1 MLIIRSGKYKNKRLK
16 EVDPSITR
24 PSKDIVK
31 LGLFNIIGKRIIDSS
46 FLDLYGGSGQIGLE
60 ALSKG
65 AKKVIINDSS
75 LKAYKVIL
83 ENRDITLKSKVS
95 DNLDDFNKI
104 SITNLKDIDFIKKY
118 ENNLF
123 DIIFLDPPY
132 LYNNEKEIL
141 SLLYKYELANEN
153 SLIFIEKDSELDIS
167 LANDYNI
174 KKYKYGRSLLFLLS
188 LKKDDNSKDIRKID

>member
-31 LGLFNIIGKRIIDSS
+31 LGLFNIIGKKIINSS

-141 SLLYKYELANEN
+141 SLLYKYKLANEN

>member
-31 LGLFNIIGKRIIDSS
+31 LGLFNIIGKKIINSS

-75 LKAYKVIL
+75 LKAYKIIL

-141 SLLYKYELANEN
+141 SLLYKYKLANEN

>member
-16 EVDPSITR
+16 EVDPLITR

-31 LGLFNIIGKRIIDSS
+31 LGLFNIIGTRIINSS

-65 AKKVIINDSS
+65 AKKVVINDSS

-83 ENRDITLKSKVS
+83 ENRDITLKSKIN
-95 DNLDDFNKI
+95 DNLDDFNKLT
-104 SITNLKDIDFIKKY
+104 ITNLTDIDFINKFK
-118 ENNLF
+118 ETLF

-132 LYNNEKEIL
+132 LYNNEKNIL
-141 SLLYKYELANEN
+141 SLLLSNHLVNEN
-153 SLIFIEKDSELDIS
+153 SLIFIEKDSELNSS
-167 LANDYNI
+167 LNENYNI
-174 KKYKYGRSLLFLLS
+174 KKYKYGRSLLFLLT
-188 LKKDDNSKDIRKID
+188 LKSEERRK

>member
-16 EVDPSITR
+16 EVDPLITR

-31 LGLFNIIGKRIIDSS
+31 LGLFNIIGTRIINSS

-65 AKKVIINDSS
+65 AKKVVINDSS

-83 ENRDITLKSKVS
+83 ENRDITLKSKIS
-95 DNLDDFNKI
+95 DNLDDFNKLI
-104 SITNLKDIDFIKKY
+104 ITNLTDIDFINKFKDT
-118 ENNLF
+118 LF

-132 LYNNEKEIL
+132 LYNNEKNIL
-141 SLLYKYELANEN
+141 SLLLSNHLVNEN
-153 SLIFIEKDSELDIS
+153 SLIFIEKDSELNSS
-167 LANDYNI
+167 LNENYNI
-174 KKYKYGRSLLFLLS
+174 KKYKYGRSLLFLLT
-188 LKKDDNSKDIRKID
+188 LKSEERRK

>member
-16 EVDPSITR
+16 EVDPLITR
-24 PSKDIVK
+24 PSKDVLK
-31 LGLFNIIGKRIIDSS
+31 LGLFNIIGKRIINSS

-65 AKKVIINDSS
+65 AKKVVINDSS

-95 DNLDDFNKI
+95 DNLTDFNKLTI
-104 SITNLKDIDFIKKY
+104 LNLTDLEFINKNKDNF
-118 ENNLF
+118 F

-132 LYNNEKEIL
+132 LYNNEKEIV
-141 SLLYKYELANEN
+141 SLLYKNHLINEK
-153 SLIFIEKDSELDIS
+153 SLIFIEKDSELDS
-167 LANDYNI
+167 LLNNDYNI
-174 KKYKYGRSLLFLLS
+174 KQYKYGRSLLFLLT
-188 LKKDDNSKDIRKID
+188 LKIKEEEEKK